1 MPKSN
6 YMSDYERGIP
16 SSKSSWSPRH
26 RLRARIC
33 IPCEGVQQ
41 RYNNDRYNDGM
52 CSQTISLQ
60 PSSASR
66 SPPPP
71 RQARYDAQT
80 SVSSSDLL
88 ALQTGSSGLVATGQ
102 YDYSA
107 RRETY
112 QSRSI
117 QSSLESFEQSTCF
130 LYCQLVLR
138 RSRTHTHR
146 SFDDM
151 YPHLRHVS
159 ACQIYHERVKRT
171 HALPSCPFER
181 SVRVRTIRP
190 NG

>member
-1 MPKSN
+1 M
-6 YMSDYERGIP
+6 R
-16 SSKSSWSPRH
+16 
-26 RLRARIC
+26 
-33 IPCEGVQQ
+33 
-41 RYNNDRYNDGM
+41 
-52 CSQTISLQ
+52 SQTISLQ

-88 ALQTGSSGLVATGQ
+88 ALQTLNPGLVAIGQ
-102 YDYSA
+102 HDYDA
-107 RRETY
+107 GKRTY
-112 QSRSI
+112 QSRSV

-130 LYCQLVLR
+130 LYRQLVLR

-159 ACQIYHERVKRT
+159 ACQTHFERVKRT

>member
-1 MPKSN
+1 
-6 YMSDYERGIP
+6 
-16 SSKSSWSPRH
+16 
-26 RLRARIC
+26 
-33 IPCEGVQQ
+33 
-41 RYNNDRYNDGM
+41 M

-66 SPPPP
+66 SPPPQTR

-102 YDYSA
+102 HDYSA

-130 LYCQLVLR
+130 LYGQLVLR

-159 ACQIYHERVKRT
+159 ACQTHFERVKRT